1 MVTFSRSRM
10 FATLIAAATLGLAM
24 TLANG
29 IPSDTVAFVRTLG
42 PMLFGAALAQ
52 WLLFPLFTRIAG
64 GRGLLLDV
72 LLWIALMG
80 LAGLFAGTLI
90 LPGAGT
96 ILGPMVT
103 LSLPLQSPL
112 AALIYAMGATL
123 GITVI
128 RRDKSRALLQ
138 PPE

>member
-1 MVTFSRSRM
+1 MFTVSRTRL
-10 FATLIAAATLGLAM
+10 FATLIAATTLGLAM

-29 IPSDTVAFVRTLG
+29 IPSDTGAFVRTLG
-42 PMLFGAALAQ
+42 PMLFGAGLAQ

-72 LLWIALMG
+72 ILWIALIA
-80 LAGLFAGTLI
+80 LAGFFAGTLI
-90 LPGAGT
+90 MPGAGT
-96 ILGPMVT
+96 VLGPMVT

-112 AALIYAMGATL
+112 AAAIYAMGATL
-123 GITVI
+123 GITLI

>member
-1 MVTFSRSRM
+1 MFTLSRPRF
-10 FATLIAAATLGLAM
+10 FASLIAAVTLGLAM

-29 IPSDTVAFVRTLG
+29 IPDETGAFVRTLG
-42 PMLFGAALAQ
+42 PMLFGAGLAQ
-52 WLLFPLFTRIAG
+52 WLLFPLFTRLG
-64 GRGLLLDV
+64 GARGLALDMI
-72 LLWIALMG
+72 LWAALIA

-112 AALIYAMGATL
+112 AALVYAVGATL
-123 GITVI
+123 GLSVI
-128 RRDKSRALLQ
+128 RRAKAAVLGHRSG
-138 PPE
+138 

>member
-1 MVTFSRSRM
+1 MFTLSRPRF
-10 FATLIAAATLGLAM
+10 FATLIAAVTLGLAM

-29 IPSDTVAFVRTLG
+29 IPDETGAFVRTLG
-42 PMLFGAALAQ
+42 PMLFGAGLAQ
-52 WLLFPLFTRIAG
+52 WLLFPLFTRLG
-64 GRGLLLDV
+64 GARGLALDMI
-72 LLWIALMG
+72 LWAALIA

-112 AALIYAMGATL
+112 AALVYAVGATL
-123 GITVI
+123 GLSVI
-128 RRDKSRALLQ
+128 RRAKAAVLGHRTG
-138 PPE
+138 

>member
-1 MVTFSRSRM
+1 MFSYSHSRLL
-10 FATLIAAATLGLAM
+10 AALVAAATLGLAM

-29 IPSDTVAFVRTLG
+29 IPPEPGAFVRSLA
-42 PMLFGAALAQ
+42 PMLAGAALAQ
-52 WLLFPLFTRIAG
+52 WLLFPLFARRAG
-64 GRGLLLDV
+64 GRGVALDAA
-72 LLWIALMG
+72 LWVALIA

-112 AALIYAMGATL
+112 AALVYLAGAAF
-123 GITVI
+123 GIRLM
-128 RRDKSRALLQ
+128 RRARAPVPLAG
-138 PPE
+138 

>member
-1 MVTFSRSRM
+1 MFTFSRTRL

-29 IPSDTVAFVRTLG
+29 IPPDTGAFVRTLG
-42 PMLFGAALAQ
+42 PMLFGAGLAQ
-52 WLLFPLFTRIAG
+52 WLLFPLFARVAG
-64 GRGLLLDV
+64 GRGLLLDAI
-72 LLWIALMG
+72 LWVALIA

-96 ILGPMVT
+96 VLGPMVT
-103 LSLPLQSPL
+103 LSLPLQSP
-112 AALIYAMGATL
+112 IATL
-123 GITVI
+123 VYAFGACLGLTVI
-128 RRDKSRALLQ
+128 RRARTGTPLQ

>member
-1 MVTFSRSRM
+1 MFTFSRPRL

-29 IPSDTVAFVRTLG
+29 IPPETTAFARALL
-42 PMLFGAALAQ
+42 PMLVGAGLAQ
-52 WLLFPLFTRIAG
+52 WLLYPLFARQGG
-64 GRGLLLDV
+64 GRGVALDV
-72 LLWIALMG
+72 LLWAALIA

-90 LPGAGT
+90 LPGAGS

-112 AALIYAMGATL
+112 AAAIYALGAVL
-123 GITVI
+123 GIRLI
-128 RRDKSRALLQ
+128 RRAKAPALLQ